1 MKDYLKYLEILREQ
15 GIEFVIVG
23 GVAVILHG
31 VNRATFDLDIVP
43 DLNPDSWR
51 KLIDL
56 VWESGA
62 RPRIPETH
70 EAIRDVENVK
80 HWMIEKNLLAL
91 TFRSPS
97 GGLDIDLLV
106 AESASFQRLRD
117 KAHLLSI
124 GEQKYSVIDIDDLIA
139 MKKAAGRSKDLDDV
153 AELERIKIR
162 RQAYIDSQNK

>member
-43 DLNPDSWR
+43 ELSPESWR
-51 KLIDL
+51 KLVDL
-56 VWESGA
+56 IWASGA
-62 RPRIPETH
+62 RPRIPETQ
-70 EAIRDVENVK
+70 EAIGDVENVK
-80 HWMIEKNLLAL
+80 RWIQEKNLLAL

-97 GGLDIDLLV
+97 GGLDINLLV
-106 AESASFQRLRD
+106 GESNSFERLRD

-124 GEQKYSVIDIDDLIA
+124 GEQNYRVIDIHDLIA
-139 MKKAAGRSKDLDDV
+139 MKKAAGRSKDLEDA
-153 AELERIKIR
+153 AELERIIIR
-162 RQAYIDSQNK
+162 RQAYINSQKK